1 MTYAFVRARAVSPMT
16 LPPHSI
22 RVWLRCASAQPP
34 MQFGQ
39 RLAVALF
46 ALLVLLAA
54 VAPDL
59 ATETTPAGWRF
70 ADAPG
75 RESRRAR
82 SWLGEDLD
90 AWEEA
95 LADFEGTVAVSLA
108 ASAPVAGSP
117 SSRRAS
123 DSGVATMT
131 KSAPTAG
138 PGSTVAVRE
147 SAGSGR

>member
-54 VAPDL
+54 VAPS
-59 ATETTPAGWRF
+59 A
-70 ADAPG
+70 
-75 RESRRAR
+75 
-82 SWLGEDLD
+82 
-90 AWEEA
+90 A
-95 LADFEGTVAVSLA
+95 LADAWPALTHPQDARIEPVGERVRVNGVPMRLTRVITTLPADA
-108 ASAPVAGSP
+108 AAAHYQRALGAPVAH
-117 SSRRAS
+117 A
-123 DSGVATMT
+123 
-131 KSAPTAG
+131 
-138 PGSTVAVRE
+138 
-147 SAGSGR
+147 